1 MIRTLF
7 IKVVLCAAIILAPA
21 NASARD
27 KNFKQLSKI
36 EGVEHIHIPKFLINL
51 AAKNGESVK
60 IGENI
65 KIGDNEGDMLKKI
78 ETVDVFTCE
87 KKDGAA
93 KLSQRARDILN
104 AEGWEPLV
112 DVKDGEGQ
120 RVKIFQ
126 TKQGKSTTF
135 VVFAEEEDE
144 TALVVIKGKIDI
156 AKLLQQ
162 QMTEYEE

>member
-7 IKVVLCAAIILAPA
+7 IKVALCAAIILAPA

-93 KLSQRARDILN
+93 ILLSCFRIT
-104 AEGWEPLV
+104 
-112 DVKDGEGQ
+112 
-120 RVKIFQ
+120 I
-126 TKQGKSTTF
+126 
-135 VVFAEEEDE
+135 
-144 TALVVIKGKIDI
+144 
-156 AKLLQQ
+156 
-162 QMTEYEE
+162 Y